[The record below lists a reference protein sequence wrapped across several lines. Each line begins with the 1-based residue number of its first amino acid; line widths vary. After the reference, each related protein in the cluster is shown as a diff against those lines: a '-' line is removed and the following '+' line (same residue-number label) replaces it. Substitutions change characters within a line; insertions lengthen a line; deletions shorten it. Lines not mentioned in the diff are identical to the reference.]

1 MTRKEPGPGSG
12 LRPPGAGRLLTGAV
26 RHTGGRLS
34 LLVALMLLRTAA
46 ALALPTLLAAAV
58 NAVLHGRSGAGP
70 ALTWGAVMA
79 GAAVCDTLMAPL
91 ATSCA
96 AYGTRWLQLRTVG
109 HLLGLGGRSPVPAGE
124 AVTQVTQAAQQ
135 AGALPVAVADWGV
148 TVAGSAAAVASLWW
162 LDWRCGLAF
171 LLAVPLTVLIARRFV
186 GRVTRVQGR
195 YLAAQSRIADRLL
208 AALRGARTI
217 RASGTLDRETDRVL
231 VPLREVS
238 DAGYSMWRLQKGT
251 VWQFGLLL
259 SLTEALVLGVA
270 GLGVVDGRLSPGALV
285 AVAGYLQ
292 LAFPAVQQ
300 IDVFFTLAQARA
312 AAGRLAGTFAH
323 AGVRYGT
330 EAPGPGEGAVSLRGV
345 TVRAARSP
353 GPERSATAPGTE
365 RPPAAAAEQ
374 PEGAAVLDRI
384 DLDIPAGAC
393 VALVG
398 RTASGKSVLAGLPG
412 RLADPDEGEVLLD
425 GRPVR
430 ELAQDP
436 LRAAVTYAFERP
448 ALLGGTVREAIGYGR
463 PGLSHAVVQ
472 EAARAAAADGF
483 IRRLPEG
490 YDTPLERV
498 PLSGGERQRLGLART
513 LARAARVYV
522 LDDATSG
529 LDTVTESEVS
539 AAVTGALA
547 GRTRIVVAHR
557 VATAAR
563 CDQVVWLDGGRVRAR
578 GTHAELWRDPAY
590 RAVFAADGIADGAA
604 DGIADGVRRAENAVG
619 DAVNDAVNGGMNG
632 AVRDAVNEDTGD
644 DVGREAAACRTS

>member
-1 MTRKEPGPGSG
+1 MTRNEPGPGAVPGPGPGSG
-12 LRPPGAGRLLTGAV
+12 DRPQGAGRLLAGAV

-34 LLVALMLLRTAA
+34 LLVALMVLRIAA
-46 ALALPTLLAAAV
+46 ALALPALLAAAV
-58 NAVLHGRSGAGP
+58 NAVLHGRSGVGP
-70 ALTWGAVMA
+70 ALAWGAVTTA
-79 GAAVCDTLMAPL
+79 GAAGDTLMAPL
-91 ATSCA
+91 GVSCA

-109 HLLGLGGRSPVPAGE
+109 HLLGLGGRSPVPTGE

-135 AGALPVAVADWGV
+135 AGALPVAVAEWGV
-148 TVAGSAAAVASLWW
+148 TVTGSAAALVALWW

-171 LLAVPLTVLIARRFV
+171 LVVVPLTVLITRRFV
-186 GRVTRVQGR
+186 SRVTRVQSG
-195 YLAAQSRIADRLL
+195 YLAAQSRIAVRLL
-208 AALRGARTI
+208 AALSGARTI
-217 RASGTLDRETDRVL
+217 RASGTLDREVTRVL
-231 VPLREVS
+231 APLREVS
-238 DAGYSMWRLQKGT
+238 AAGYRMWRLQKGT

-259 SLTEALVLGVA
+259 SLTEALVLAVA
-270 GLGVVDGRLSPGALV
+270 GLGVADGRLSPGELV

-300 IDVFFTLAQARA
+300 VDVFFTLAQARA

-323 AGVRYGT
+323 PGVRYGT
-330 EAPGPGEGAVSLRGV
+330 GAPGPGAGAVSFRGI
-345 TVRAARSP
+345 TVL
-353 GPERSATAPGTE
+353 
-365 RPPAAAAEQ
+365 AAAAE
-374 PEGAAVLDRI
+374 GAQRPTGSSAAERPTGAPVLDRI

-430 ELAQDP
+430 ELAEDP

-448 ALLGGTVREAIGYGR
+448 ALLGGTVRETIGYGR
-463 PGLSHAVVQ
+463 PGLSEDTVR

-483 IRRLPEG
+483 VRRLPDG
-490 YDTPLERV
+490 YDTPMERV

-513 LARAARVYV
+513 LARSARVYV

-590 RAVFAADGIADGAA
+590 RAVFAADG
-604 DGIADGVRRAENAVG
+604 AEHG
-619 DAVNDAVNGGMNG
+619 TPGPEDAVHHGTGEEKGGERYAG
-632 AVRDAVNEDTGD
+632 HRGI
-644 DVGREAAACRTS
+644 

>member
-1 MTRKEPGPGSG
+1 MTRNEPGPGSG
-12 LRPPGAGRLLTGAV
+12 PRPPGAGRLLAGAV
-26 RHTGGRLS
+26 RHTGGRLA
-34 LLVALMLLRTAA
+34 LLVALMVLRTAA
-46 ALALPTLLAAAV
+46 SLALPALLAAAV

-70 ALTWGAVMA
+70 ALAWGAVMA
-79 GAAVCDTLMAPL
+79 GGAVCDTLMAPL
-91 ATSCA
+91 GTSCA

-135 AGALPVAVADWGV
+135 AGALPVAVSDWGV
-148 TVAGSAAAVASLWW
+148 TVTGSAAALAALWW
-162 LDWRCGLAF
+162 LDWRCALAF
-171 LLAVPLTVLIARRFV
+171 LVCVPLTVLIARRFV
-186 GRVTRVQGR
+186 GRVTQVQGG
-195 YLAAQSRIADRLL
+195 YLAAQSRIAVRLL
-208 AALRGARTI
+208 AALSGARTI
-217 RASGTLDRETDRVL
+217 RASGTLDREAGRVL
-231 VPLREVS
+231 TPLREVS
-238 DAGYSMWRLQKGT
+238 AAGYRMWRLQKGT

-259 SLTEALVLGVA
+259 SLTEALVLAVA
-270 GLGVVDGRLSPGALV
+270 GLGVADGRLSPGELV

-330 EAPGPGEGAVSLRGV
+330 GDPGPGAGAVSFRGV
-345 TVRAARSP
+345 TVRAAGAGGSVQP
-353 GPERSATAPGTE
+353 AGAGGSVQPAEAAGSGQ
-365 RPPAAAAEQ
+365 PAAAA
-374 PEGAAVLDRI
+374 ALDRI

-393 VALVG
+393 VAFVG

-430 ELAQDP
+430 ELAEDG

-463 PGLSHAVVQ
+463 PGLSDAAVRG
-472 EAARAAAADGF
+472 AARAAAADGF
-483 IRRLPEG
+483 IRRLPDG

-513 LARAARVYV
+513 LARPARVYV

-539 AAVTGALA
+539 TAVTGALA

-590 RAVFAADGIADGAA
+590 RAVFAADGAVHGTRRADGAV
-604 DGIADGVRRAENAVG
+604 DDTVH
-619 DAVNDAVNGGMNG
+619 
-632 AVRDAVNEDTGD
+632 EDEGD
-644 DVGREAAACRTS
+644 DAGREAECRTS

>member
-1 MTRKEPGPGSG
+1 VTRKEPGPGG
-12 LRPPGAGRLLTGAV
+12 GHRPPGAARLLAGAV

-46 ALALPTLLAAAV
+46 SLALPALLAAAV

-70 ALTWGAVMA
+70 ALAWGAVMA
-79 GAAVCDTLMAPL
+79 GAAVCDTVMPPL
-91 ATSCA
+91 GVSCA
-96 AYGTRWLQLRTVG
+96 ASGTRWLQLRTVG

-148 TVAGSAAAVASLWW
+148 TVAGSAAALAALWW
-162 LDWRCGLAF
+162 LDWRCALAF
-171 LLAVPLTVLIARRFV
+171 LLAVPLTLLIARRFV
-186 GRVTRVQGR
+186 GRVTQVQGG
-195 YLAAQSRIADRLL
+195 YLAAQSRVAGRLL
-208 AALRGARTI
+208 AALSGAPTI
-217 RASGTLDRETDRVL
+217 RASGTLDREVVRVL
-231 VPLREVS
+231 EPLREVS
-238 DAGYSMWRLQKGT
+238 GSGYRLWRLQKDT
-251 VWQFGLLL
+251 VWQFGLLI
-259 SLTEALVLGVA
+259 SLTEALVLALA
-270 GLGVVDGRLSPGALV
+270 GLGVVDGRLSPGEFV

-312 AAGRLAGTFAH
+312 AAGRLATTFAH

-330 EAPGPGEGAVSLRGV
+330 GAPGPGAGAVSFRAV
-345 TVRAARSP
+345 TVRAA
-353 GPERSATAPGTE
+353 GTADSGEVADSGGAE
-365 RPPAAAAEQ
+365 RP
-374 PEGAAVLDRI
+374 AVLDRI

-398 RTASGKSVLAGLPG
+398 RTGSGKSALAGLPG

-430 ELAQDP
+430 ELAEDP
-436 LRAAVTYAFERP
+436 LRDAVTYAFERP
-448 ALLGGTVREAIGYGR
+448 ALLGGTVHEAVGYGR
-463 PGLSHAVVQ
+463 PELPRSAVHA
-472 EAARAAAADGF
+472 AARAAAADGF
-483 IRRLPEG
+483 IRRLPDG

-513 LARAARVYV
+513 LARPARVYV

-529 LDTVTESEVS
+529 LDTVTEAEVG

-563 CDQVVWLDGGRVRAR
+563 CDQVVWLDAGRVRAR
-578 GTHAELWRDPAY
+578 GTHAELWHDPAY
-590 RAVFAADGIADGAA
+590 RAVFAADGNEGGA
-604 DGIADGVRRAENAVG
+604 RST
-619 DAVNDAVNGGMNG
+619 GG
-632 AVRDAVNEDTGD
+632 ALHD
-644 DVGREAAACRTS
+644 DMDRGRHAGLREA

>member
-1 MTRKEPGPGSG
+1 MTRNEPGPGNG
-12 LRPPGAGRLLTGAV
+12 HRPRGAGRLLAGAV
-26 RHTGGRLS
+26 RHTAGRLS
-34 LLVALMLLRTAA
+34 LLVALMVLRTAA
-46 ALALPTLLAAAV
+46 ALALPALLAAAV
-58 NAVLHGRSGAGP
+58 NAVLHGRSGTGP
-70 ALTWGAVMA
+70 ALAWGAVMA
-79 GAAVCDTLMAPL
+79 GGAVCDTLMAPL

-148 TVAGSAAAVASLWW
+148 TVAGSAAALVSLWW
-162 LDWRCGLAF
+162 LDWRCGVAF
-171 LLAVPLTVLIARRFV
+171 LLSVPPAVLIARRFV
-186 GRVTRVQGR
+186 GRVTRVQGG
-195 YLAAQSRIADRLL
+195 YLAAQSSIAGRLL
-208 AALRGARTI
+208 AALCGARTI

-231 VPLREVS
+231 TPLREVS
-238 DAGYSMWRLQKGT
+238 AAGYRMWRLQKGT

-259 SLTEALVLGVA
+259 SLTEALVLAVA

-323 AGVRYGT
+323 EGPRYGT
-330 EAPGPGEGAVSLRGV
+330 GVPGPGAGAVSFRGV
-345 TVRAARSP
+345 TVRAAGAAGSGQP
-353 GPERSATAPGTE
+353 TGT
-365 RPPAAAAEQ
+365 
-374 PEGAAVLDRI
+374 AVLDRI

-430 ELAQDP
+430 EFAQDP

-463 PGLSHAVVQ
+463 PGVSHAAVR

-483 IRRLPEG
+483 IRRLPDG

-539 AAVTGALA
+539 AAVTGVLA

-563 CDQVVWLDGGRVRAR
+563 CDQVVWLDGGRIRAR

-590 RAVFAADGIADGAA
+590 RTVFAADG
-604 DGIADGVRRAENAVG
+604 AENEIRGAD
-619 DAVNDAVNGGMNG
+619 DAM
-632 AVRDAVNEDTGD
+632 NEDAGED
-644 DVGREAAACRTS
+644 MGREAACRTS